1 MLPEPRAG
9 LYRSLIN
16 LTVKIILGWRGGGGE
31 MPKHTVRPCT

>member
-16 LTVKIILGWRGGGGE
+16 LTVKIILGWRGGGE

>member
-16 LTVKIILGWRGGGGE
+16 LTVKIVLGWGGGE